1 MRRREILV
9 FAAAFVVVL
18 LGSAALAQVGAF
30 SADAAA
36 EPATLSVAAAEQ
48 AVPTGLGDDMTPA
61 AAIGDSDGPTTTTA
75 ESPGTGAEAAVGV
88 PSDPPESDESLWD
101 EVPPAEGDTIPPPLV
116 VLFPESGQHF
126 EKDVIAF
133 EGTTEPGAKVTA
145 GSYEADVDQ
154 DGNWRIVLVL
164 SPGGNLV
171 KFKASDA
178 AGNVTEKTLEVYLD
192 EQEAGPEFTA
202 HQKWETVDGYPAKN
216 KYYGTGTPGTTVWV
230 GSEYGAGSTTIGEG
244 GEWAFYVEFPG
255 APCNDTFP
263 VAVESGEHRV
273 EFSMKYVCAES
284 KFSVHQDYIENTDPW
299 TKFSGT
305 GVPGDTIWAASEY
318 GTEQT
323 TVESSGEWDLKLH
336 FGEGTPANEKVAV
349 VIESSSGDRAEFWFK
364 WVVTDEEVGF
374 TANQKYGSSD
384 ADVAWDKF
392 WGTAKPGAIV
402 EVGSP
407 YGGGTTHADEA
418 GNWLIEVEF
427 PDAPIG
433 EEFTVVIETSFGDR
447 ATFGF
452 VRRGKE

>member
-1 MRRREILV
+1 MRRREIFV

-30 SADAAA
+30 SADATA
-36 EPATLSVAAAEQ
+36 EPAMLSTAAGDQAISTRVGDETTL
-48 AVPTGLGDDMTPA
+48 AVV
-61 AAIGDSDGPTTTTA
+61 IGDADGPTTTTTD
-75 ESPGTGAEAAVGV
+75 SPGAGGEATVAA
-88 PSDPPESDESLWD
+88 PSDPPEDDQSPLDEI
-101 EVPPAEGDTIPPPLV
+101 PPTEEDTTPPPLE

-133 EGTTEPGAKVTA
+133 EGTTEPGATVSA
-145 GSYEADVDQ
+145 GSYEADVDH

-164 SPGGNLV
+164 SPGGNPV

-192 EQEAGPEFTA
+192 EQEAGHEFTA
-202 HQKWETVDGYPAKN
+202 HQKWETVDGQPAKN

-230 GSEYGAGSTTIGEG
+230 GSEHGAGSATIGEG

-263 VAVESGEHRV
+263 VVVESGEHRV

-284 KFSVHQDYIENTDPW
+284 KFSAHQDYIENTDLW

-323 TVESSGEWDLKLH
+323 TVGSGGEWDLKLH
-336 FGEGTPANEKVAV
+336 FGEDTPANEKIAV
-349 VIESSSGDRAEFWFK
+349 VVESSSGDRAEFWFK
-364 WVVTDEEVGF
+364 WVVTDKEVGF
-374 TANQKYGSSD
+374 TANQKNGSSD

-392 WGTAKPGAIV
+392 WGTAKPGATI

-433 EEFTVVIETSFGDR
+433 EEFTVVIETSLGDR

-452 VRRGKE
+452 VRLGKE